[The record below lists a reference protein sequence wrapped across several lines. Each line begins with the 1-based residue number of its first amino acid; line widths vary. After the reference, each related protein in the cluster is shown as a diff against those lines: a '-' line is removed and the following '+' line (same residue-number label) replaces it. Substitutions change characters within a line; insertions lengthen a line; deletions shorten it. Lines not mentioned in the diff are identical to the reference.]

1 MDHAEAA
8 GDVSIYVLVPTSS
21 SYSIVILV
29 IYVRG
34 VVQEKGPRYAAR
46 TYIHHLYS
54 WLFSI
59 FS

>member
-1 MDHAEAA
+1 MDHAEAD

-21 SYSIVILV
+21 SYSIVIFV

-34 VVQEKGPRYAAR
+34 VQEKGPRYAAR
-46 TYIHHLYS
+46 TYIHHLDS